1 MVANVGADALKH
13 VKTQVAASRSGG
25 IIIAI
30 PSRVAMIRTVRHVIS
45 LLFRPAIDALWRGRH
60 LSWSLRWRLL
70 AYQPLSVLINILF
83 ITAPYVFSR
92 PFEVHYIP
100 IAAGRELRVLVY
112 KKPHPSDRTG
122 SDRASLR
129 PLHVDCHA
137 GGFIGGYPESN
148 APWCDLVAQRTGAV
162 VISLSYRLAPVD
174 PFPAAPDDVDAA
186 IAWLQANAAS
196 RYGADPKLM
205 TVSGASA
212 GGTLAL
218 AATQAPACHAPAETA
233 IKGAVTF
240 YGPVDMRPAPWEK
253 PKLEGFEWDPLAFMQ
268 PLYDSYAAPTK
279 ATMGDSPRMNPCLAT
294 LETLPPKML
303 FVVPRMDILPKE
315 ILEFVERLQK
325 ESEAKGEENRKI
337 EYLWLEDL
345 FHGFL
350 EGTKTFPSISKRKNT
365 D

>member
-1 MVANVGADALKH
+1 
-13 VKTQVAASRSGG
+13 
-25 IIIAI
+25 
-30 PSRVAMIRTVRHVIS
+30 MIRTLQHVIS

-60 LSWSLRWRLL
+60 LPWGLRWRLL
-70 AYQPLSVLINILF
+70 AFQPLSVLINALVS
-83 ITAPYVFSR
+83 APYIFSR
-92 PFEVHYIP
+92 PFEVEYIP

-112 KKPHPSDRTG
+112 KKPHPSGKTIDAQGR
-122 SDRASLR
+122 SSLR

-137 GGFIGGYPESN
+137 GGFVGGYPESS
-148 APWCDLVAQRTGAV
+148 APWCDLVARRTGAV
-162 VISLSYRLAPVD
+162 VVSLSYRLAPVD

-186 IAWLQANAAS
+186 IAWLHANAAS
-196 RYGADPKLM
+196 RYGADPTLM

-218 AATQAPACHAPAETA
+218 AATQAPACHAPADTA

-240 YGPVDMRPAPWEK
+240 YSPMDMRPAPWEK
-253 PKLEGFEWDPLAFMQ
+253 PKLEGFESDPLAFMQ

-279 ATMGDSPRMNPCLAT
+279 VTLGDSPRMNPCLAA

-315 ILEFVERLQK
+315 ILDFVERLQK
-325 ESEAKGEENRKI
+325 ESAAKGERDRKI
-337 EYLWLEDL
+337 EYLWLQDL

-350 EGTKTFPSISKRKNT
+350 EGMKYFHCMEFQCKKALTGVI
-365 D
+365 